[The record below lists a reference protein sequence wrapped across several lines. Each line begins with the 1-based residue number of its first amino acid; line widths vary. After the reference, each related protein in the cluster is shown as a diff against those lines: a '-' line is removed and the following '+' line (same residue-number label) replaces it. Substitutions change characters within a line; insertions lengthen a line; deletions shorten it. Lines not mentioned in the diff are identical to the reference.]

1 MIKVRLYGNKISQS
15 SGDSS
20 PFLIDTGGR
29 EIKLRE
35 LISKLPG
42 GEEYI
47 KENIAAILVNGRNC
61 IFADG
66 MDTKVGDDDVVD
78 VLSPIT
84 GG

>member
-20 PFLIDTGGR
+20 PFLIDTGGDK
-29 EIKLRE
+29 IKLRE
-35 LISKLPG
+35 LIGELPG
-42 GEEYI
+42 RKEHI
-47 KENIAAILVNGRNC
+47 RENIAAILVNGRNC

-66 MDTKVGDDDVVD
+66 MDTEVGDDDVVD
-78 VLSPIT
+78 VLSPVT